1 MLTELQKKK
10 LTYYFHA
17 FDVDKNGFLEES
29 DFDRIVDAYAEAYK
43 IPKDSATYQEIS
55 SNFAKNRWNTLA
67 KEADKNADN
76 KVNLDEWFSYHD
88 KLLNDPKS
96 DFIWLR
102 ITSAL
107 FEVLDVDK
115 DDSLALEEYQTMY
128 NFYGFGNESLSA
140 ENFFKLDFDGMAK
153 LGEMM

>member
-55 SNFAKNRWNTLA
+55 VVIN
-67 KEADKNADN
+67 
-76 KVNLDEWFSYHD
+76 
-88 KLLNDPKS
+88 
-96 DFIWLR
+96 
-102 ITSAL
+102 
-107 FEVLDVDK
+107 
-115 DDSLALEEYQTMY
+115 M
-128 NFYGFGNESLSA
+128 
-140 ENFFKLDFDGMAK
+140 
-153 LGEMM
+153 